1 MNTVLAI
8 LITQFPIAIACIII
22 ALELRQLKK
31 DFVEILNKLTELA
44 SKHQKKH

>member
-31 DFVEILNKLTELA
+31 DFIEILNKLTEF
-44 SKHQKKH
+44 SKHQKKR